1 MTAFLNPRF
10 WIGLALVAV
19 LAWSHGFAYKA
30 GRVNVRAQWDKE
42 RAELVAAALAAEQT
56 ARTKEQSLQ
65 AEADT
70 NLKAKNA
77 QIAKLNRGLAAALD
91 GLRDRKNR
99 PDPGSVPAVA
109 GTGGGQPG
117 CTGAGLFRDDSA
129 LLTRLAYD
137 ADNLRAGLQACQ
149 TQYQAARRALMPLR

>member
-19 LAWSHGFAYKA
+19 LAWSHGFAYQA

-56 ARTKEQSLQ
+56 ARATEQTLQ

-70 NLKAKNA
+70 LTKAKNA
-77 QIAKLNRGLAAALD
+77 QIEKLNRGLAAALN

-109 GTGGGQPG
+109 GTGGG
-117 CTGAGLFRDDSA
+117 CTGASLWRDDA
-129 LLTRLAYD
+129 GFLVREAARADGLLAQ
-137 ADNLRAGLQACQ
+137 LQACQ
-149 TQYQAARRALMPLR
+149 TQYQAARRSLMPLR